1 MSINDIQLCRKDLH
15 QVTCVT
21 GRSLGVLG
29 TDKKKCQRV
38 IVGADNGVITCFR
51 MKKGAP
57 EVEFETGNLDY
68 PVSRL
73 MIGGPG
79 DKKDRIFFTSAQT
92 IRGVT
97 RKGKEFFRFTTD
109 GAEPLRGLHVEDVK
123 IWTSG
128 EYMYNYYVDTKDAGY
143 YMARDRINDL
153 LIEPIINR
161 VDGNAILGCQD
172 RYVRVLDV
180 NKLHYEAFVQGAVQ
194 SLSRF
199 SDVKYSDVLK
209 QVKEVPVIFGTDN
222 GLLGELRMG
231 TDSIRPGWLVQ
242 NVRGLGSITSVVP
255 CDLTKNGLDDIIVG
269 RDDGEIQVLGVSGH
283 TPCERARAKTH
294 THTHIHTHT
303 QVFSLED
310 AGADG
315 MQPTQI
321 IAKNINE
328 CVQGL
333 QVGTVC
339 TTAFAEVVVASY
351 SGRISSFTTE
361 PSTDAGMQAF
371 AAAPTRIKE
380 MTLQTELAPTP
391 EGKPELG
398 MPEDDNA
405 EKEKGDGKE
414 KEKAKGDGKEKE
426 KKKSSSSIKSFF
438 GFKKKEKAEKE
449 EKDKFVAGLVVDRQ
463 TPAASTLSSVS
474 GILAADADGEVT
486 RSDPKESVSKLAALR
501 SDIATLREQ
510 VKQECLS
517 VCLCLGCVCVHT
529 ELETHTHIHT
539 MCRSRHRRPRLR
551 R

>member
-73 MIGGPG
+73 MIGGPV

-294 THTHIHTHT
+294 THTHTHT
-303 QVFSLED
+303 GVF
-310 AGADG
+310 AR
-315 MQPTQI
+315 
-321 IAKNINE
+321 
-328 CVQGL
+328 
-333 QVGTVC
+333 
-339 TTAFAEVVVASY
+339 
-351 SGRISSFTTE
+351 GRGGRWNA
-361 PSTDAGMQAF
+361 TDADHREEHQRVRAGPAG
-371 AAAPTRIKE
+371 RHRVH
-380 MTLQTELAPTP
+380 
-391 EGKPELG
+391 
-398 MPEDDNA
+398 
-405 EKEKGDGKE
+405 DGVRRSGSGVVFR
-414 KEKAKGDGKEKE
+414 AH
-426 KKKSSSSIKSFF
+426 
-438 GFKKKEKAEKE
+438 
-449 EKDKFVAGLVVDRQ
+449 LVLHHRAVDRCWHAGVCGGTDEDQ
-463 TPAASTLSSVS
+463 
-474 GILAADADGEVT
+474 GDDAPDGA
-486 RSDPKESVSKLAALR
+486 RANA
-501 SDIATLREQ
+501 
-510 VKQECLS
+510 
-517 VCLCLGCVCVHT
+517 
-529 ELETHTHIHT
+529 
-539 MCRSRHRRPRLR
+539 
-551 R
+551 